1 MSSFKSWDGRAR
13 QKLHPAIMSSLC
25 RLRPAPQILSQ
36 ARTFSSTATLS
47 SNIGKKPITY
57 PSSVTFTQRTLP
69 DGHSTLRVNGPK
81 GTTSVIVEN
90 FFKLKWNIPVAASA
104 EDAAAS
110 TASATLASAS
120 TPSLSLTVE
129 DASKKVQR
137 SRWGLRRTLI
147 ANAVQGLTEGFVLPL
162 KLVGVGFRAALEDDP
177 TLPGRKRLNM
187 KLGFAHPVY
196 VSVPES
202 VQAETPFPTRIVL
215 RGTDKHALGEFA
227 AEIRRWRKPEPY
239 KGKVSIHPEPSF
251 RNVRDGLSVIPP
263 I

>member
-1 MSSFKSWDGRAR
+1 
-13 QKLHPAIMSSLC
+13 MSSLC
-25 RLRPAPQILSQ
+25 RLRPVPQLVSQ
-36 ARTFSSTATLS
+36 ARTFSSTVALS

-57 PSSVTFTQRTLP
+57 PSSVTFTQNTLP
-69 DGHSTLRVNGPK
+69 DGHSTLQVNGPK

-90 FFKLKWNIPVAASA
+90 FFKLKWNTPPALVAA
-104 EDAAAS
+104 DTS
-110 TASATLASAS
+110 TTPASAS

-187 KLGFAHPVY
+187 KLGFAHPVF
-196 VSVPES
+196 VLVPENI
-202 VQAETPFPTRIVL
+202 QAETPFPTRIVL
-215 RGTDKHALGEFA
+215 RGTDKNALGEFA

-239 KGKVSIHPEPSF
+239 KGKGIFVGDETIKLKSIKKK
-251 RNVRDGLSVIPP
+251 
-263 I
+263 